1 MKIAVSAI
9 EKNLDSQIDPRFG
22 RCACFVIVDP
32 ETMAYE
38 AFENESMSMGGGAGI
53 QSAQF
58 VASKGAKVVIT
69 GNVGPNAVR
78 TLSAA
83 GVEVVVGQAG
93 NVRQAIEDYKS
104 KKLKTTGEANVA
116 DHFGMNS
123 GAAPSGGMGGGM
135 GRGMGGGMGRGMGG
149 GMGRGMGGGMG
160 RGMGGGNWAAPQG
173 GSFAPTQAAPP
184 SREDEMAQ
192 LKADAEALRK
202 QMEAIESRMRQ
213 LDKK

>member
-160 RGMGGGNWAAPQG
+160 GGMGRSGGATGQPRV
-173 GSFAPTQAAPP
+173 SP
-184 SREDEMAQ
+184 SPGKQDIED
-192 LKADAEALRK
+192 LKARADELKK
-202 QMEAIESRMRQ
+202 QIQEIESRMRQ